1 MQTSEELLSRDF
13 VLENVADAGFGMH
26 GLGIEYRQAA
36 RRELDPPATFWMVP
50 RRVKALITQL
60 EFFSP
65 ISSLVTSS
73 CSVRLPS
80 CRLSVHGRRQAIGY
94 SDVWGFVVQGE
105 SNTSTLSASS
115 AAMDRSTPL

>member
-13 VLENVADAGFGMH
+13 VLENVADAGSGMH

-36 RRELDPPATFWMVP
+36 SRELDPPAIFWMVP

-65 ISSLVTSS
+65 VSSLATSS

-80 CRLSVHGRRQAIGY
+80 CRLSVHGRRQAIG
-94 SDVWGFVVQGE
+94 
-105 SNTSTLSASS
+105 
-115 AAMDRSTPL
+115 